1 MTDERSEAERIA
13 AARERQ
19 RELYGEP
26 VGERVRRITGGL
38 GVTQGRLARALGL
51 SPAMLSQL
59 VSGRRVKI
67 GDPAVLG
74 RLMLLDARV
83 PPTPPSKAVADALLA
98 DVGAARPS
106 WSAPAPA
113 VGNAARAG
121 VGPGAGPGVG
131 PGVGKAGACGA
142 AGRVGGRRTGPARTA
157 FPDGGR
163 VIPLRP
169 SQAPPGDGDAAV
181 AVVPAG
187 IGIMAAGPRH
197 VAADALRSVT
207 GAARLV
213 AAAALLDPA
222 FPELADVLRI
232 AAVQPR

>member
-1 MTDERSEAERIA
+1 MTDERSPAEPSEAERIA
-13 AARERQ
+13 AAQERQ
-19 RELYGEP
+19 RELYGAP

-83 PPTPPSKAVADALLA
+83 PPTPPSKTVADALLA

-106 WSAPAPA
+106 WSAP
-113 VGNAARAG
+113 
-121 VGPGAGPGVG
+121 GPGT
-131 PGVGKAGACGA
+131 GKPGACGT
-142 AGRVGGRRTGPARTA
+142 AGRV
-157 FPDGGR
+157 GGR

-169 SQAPPGDGDAAV
+169 GRAVPVAGDGAV
-181 AVVPAG
+181 AVTPAG

-197 VAADALRSVT
+197 VAAEALRSVT

>member
-1 MTDERSEAERIA
+1 MTDERSEAERVA

-19 RELYGEP
+19 RELYGAP

-38 GVTQGRLARALGL
+38 GITQGRLARALGL

-74 RLMLLDARV
+74 RLMLLDSRV
-83 PPTPPSKAVADALLA
+83 PPVPPPTAVVDALLA
-98 DVGAARPS
+98 DVGAARPA
-106 WSAPAPA
+106 WSAP
-113 VGNAARAG
+113 
-121 VGPGAGPGVG
+121 GPGGAAKPE
-131 PGVGKAGACGA
+131 ACGA
-142 AGRVGGRRTGPARTA
+142 AGRVGGRRSGSARTA
-157 FPDGGR
+157 SPDGVDVGGR
-163 VIPLRP
+163 VGALRP
-169 SQAPPGDGDAAV
+169 CPTVAVGDDGAV
-181 AVVPAG
+181 AVTPAG

-197 VAADALRSVT
+197 VAADALRSVA

-232 AAVQPR
+232 AAVQAR